1 MLRRFLFVPIL
12 LVGGGVAALLV
23 ALGPEPAVQEVTRLP
38 PEVEVRPVRL
48 EDRRVVVRVDGVVRP
63 ARATTVAAQVA
74 GQVVWAA
81 EGLREGVRVA
91 AGDEL
96 FRIETLAYESAVA
109 EAASRLAQSELQVGV
124 EEAAA
129 ALAQEEWA
137 AEGETPA
144 PLALREPQLAAAL
157 AAERAARA
165 ALRRAERDL
174 ENASVRAPHAGIV
187 ASRWAE
193 VGEWAA
199 PGAPLVELLS
209 LDRAEVRV
217 SIPDTALEVV
227 DLPFAGAAGQAPPA
241 RVTAALGAD
250 GATGWTW
257 EGRLTRM
264 EGRMDPATRF
274 FAGVVEVAA
283 GGPGA
288 PPLVAGLFVGV
299 EIEGRLF
306 RGVGAVPRS
315 AFREDGRVLVVDGED
330 RIRIRA
336 VDAFWS
342 EGEDEIL
349 VRSGLADG
357 DRVVVRPP
365 AVVAEG
371 MAVRVA
377 SGGGPRP

>member
-1 MLRRFLFVPIL
+1 MGARDEPKMDPRDEPLAPKTL
-12 LVGGGVAALLV
+12 ALLLH
-23 ALGPEPAVQEVTRLP
+23 AEHARHPSCGTAPLPAFPAELRPRIWSQLLELHGVRALP
-38 PEVEVRPVRL
+38 PP
-48 EDRRVVVRVDGVVRP
+48 
-63 ARATTVAAQVA
+63 
-74 GQVVWAA
+74 
-81 EGLREGVRVA
+81 
-91 AGDEL
+91 
-96 FRIETLAYESAVA
+96 
-109 EAASRLAQSELQVGV
+109 
-124 EEAAA
+124 
-129 ALAQEEWA
+129 
-137 AEGETPA
+137 
-144 PLALREPQLAAAL
+144 
-157 AAERAARA
+157 RAARGT
-165 ALRRAERDL
+165 E
-174 ENASVRAPHAGIV
+174 HAGIV